1 MSRRSALALTAASV
15 LAAATAFGHG
25 ISPHVADLHD
35 VLDARIDQLPPTDPV
50 AKTLKKAGK
59 LLDRHS
65 NESSLGNELASVARA
80 QAVIASGAPD
90 ESVVLGAF
98 EDARFRYARDVDL
111 SRELL
116 EGAESAQGLP
126 KSVRRKVVK
135 ARAQLEAA
143 DTDYPSL
150 ARAAKAAKGWTPY
163 DFGRTHVFVVESL
176 SVAPAGQ
183 GLDVDGDRKP
193 DNALG
198 TFRTAIEFLVQRSLD
213 EVLAEALGD
222 GGAVVLIE
230 VAGVQSA
237 QRDPLA
243 FVGLF
248 GGTDVDA
255 DPSDNF
261 SGSEPFLPVDG
272 SLAADGHAAVR
283 SATKLRRGKFAA
295 AFDGAG
301 LPIPGLPAS
310 GGRAAIAATLGVDSL
325 SGRIGAAIPIDD
337 LVVLFGLAGST
348 ISRETI
354 ADFADAD
361 LDGDGEDDAF
371 TLALDFTAV
380 PAAIE
385 RDI

>member
-1 MSRRSALALTAASV
+1 MPRRSVLALTAASV
-15 LAAATAFGHG
+15 LAAATALGHG
-25 ISPHVADLHD
+25 VSPHVAGLHD
-35 VLDARIDQLPPTDPV
+35 ALDERIDQLPPTDPV
-50 AKTLKKAGK
+50 TKTLRKAEK

-65 NESSLGNELASVARA
+65 NEASLGNELASVAKA
-80 QAVIASGAPD
+80 QAAIAKGAPD
-90 ESVVLGAF
+90 ESVVLDHF
-98 EDARFRYARDVDL
+98 EDALLRYASDL
-111 SRELL
+111 DATWALL
-116 EGAESAQGLP
+116 RGAETAQGLP
-126 KSVRRKVVK
+126 KSVRRKVAK
-135 ARAQLEAA
+135 ALAQLAA
-143 DTDYPSL
+143 TDLDYPSL

-163 DFGRTHVFVVESL
+163 EFGRTHVFVVESL

-213 EVLAEALGD
+213 ELLAEALGD

-248 GGTDVDA
+248 GAADVDA

-295 AFDGAG
+295 SFVGAG
-301 LPIPGLPAS
+301 LPIPGVPAS

-337 LVVLFGLAGST
+337 LVALFGLAGST

-380 PAAIE
+380 PATIE
-385 RDI
+385 QDV